1 MRLMRIKNWLLLAAA
16 IGVAGTIFSW
26 SYLRNAKPS
35 EYQTATLATGDIAST
50 VAATGNLNA
59 VVTVQVGSQVSG
71 NIKALYADFN
81 TKVTKG
87 QLVALIDPEIF
98 QAKVNQAQANVDN
111 ARESVNNAQAAAMKA
126 EADIASAVAARE
138 TAKAQLA
145 KVQADLRNADIQLER
160 RLNLV
165 QKGLTTKEDA
175 DNAKAAYDAAL
186 ASVQAA
192 QAQVNAA
199 ESNVKAA
206 EAQHEVTLAQVE
218 STQAQVRQFQAA
230 LAQAAL
236 DLKHTEIRAPVDGT
250 VIARYMDVG
259 QTVAASFQAPTIFQI
274 AQDLTQMQVDT
285 NVDESDIGQVRLGQ
299 HATFTVD
306 AYPASAFPATVA
318 QIRKAPINVQNVV
331 TYDVVLSVDNSGLQL
346 LPGMTA
352 NVRIYTDTIKG
363 TLKVPNAALRFRL
376 PGTAQ
381 PARKERGSQIIYVL
395 GSDRKPLPVQ
405 VSTGLS
411 DGSFTAVSSGVLHAG
426 DLVIVGTTS
435 APAAARPQGPSRGP
449 GF

>member
-1 MRLMRIKNWLLLAAA
+1 MIKRWLLLGVM
-16 IGVAGTIFSW
+16 IGLAGTIFSW
-26 SYLRNAKPS
+26 SYLRNAKLS
-35 EYQTATLATGDIAST
+35 EYQTAPITVGDIAST

-111 ARESVNNAQAAAMKA
+111 ARESVINARAAAAKA
-126 EADIASAVAARE
+126 EADVASAVAARE
-138 TAKAQLA
+138 SAKAQLA
-145 KVQADLRNADIQLER
+145 KVQADLRNADLQLER
-160 RLNLV
+160 RRALS
-165 QKGLTTKEDA
+165 QKGLTTREDA
-175 DNAKAAYDAAL
+175 DNAQAAYDGAL

-192 QAQVNAA
+192 EAQVNAA
-199 ESNVKAA
+199 EANVRAA
-206 EAQHEVTLAQVE
+206 EAQHEVALAQVE
-218 STQAQVRQFQAA
+218 STEAQVRQFQAA

-285 NVDESDIGQVRLGQ
+285 NVDESDIGQVRLEQ
-299 HATFTVD
+299 RATFTVD
-306 AYPASAFPATVA
+306 AYPGTTFPATVT
-318 QIRKAPINVQNVV
+318 QVRKAAINVQNVV
-331 TYDVVLSVDNSGLQL
+331 TYDVVLSVDNSRLQL

-352 NVRIYTDTIKG
+352 NVRIFTDTIKG
-363 TLKVPNAALRFRL
+363 TLKVPNAALRFKL
-376 PGTAQ
+376 PGTVQ
-381 PARKERGSQIIYVL
+381 TARKERNAQTIYVL
-395 GSDRKPLPVQ
+395 GSGGKPVPVQ
-405 VSTGLS
+405 VTTGLS
-411 DGSFTAVSSGVLHAG
+411 DGTFTAVSSSLLHAG
-426 DLVIVGTTS
+426 DLVILGTTS

>member
-1 MRLMRIKNWLLLAAA
+1 MQVKRWLPLAVSV
-16 IGVAGTIFSW
+16 GFAGAIFSW

-35 EYQTATLATGDIAST
+35 EYQTMPVAVGDISAT

-111 ARESVNNAQAAAMKA
+111 ARESVINARAAAAKA
-126 EADIASAVAARE
+126 EADVAGAVAARE
-138 TAKAQLA
+138 NAKAQFA
-145 KVQADLRNADIQLER
+145 KTQADLRNADLQLER
-160 RLNLV
+160 RLALFK
-165 QKGLTTKEDA
+165 KGLTTREDA
-175 DNAKAAYDAAL
+175 DNAQAAYDGGL

-192 QAQVNAA
+192 QAQINAA

-206 EAQHEVTLAQVE
+206 EAQHEVALAQVE
-218 STQAQVRQFQAA
+218 STEAQVRQFQAA
-230 LAQAAL
+230 LAQTAL
-236 DLKHTEIRAPVDGT
+236 DLKHTQIRAPVDGT

-306 AYPASAFPATVA
+306 AYPSTAFPAAVT
-318 QIRKAPINVQNVV
+318 QIRKAAINMQNVV
-331 TYDVVLSVDNSGLQL
+331 TYDVVLSVDNSRLQL

-352 NVRIYTDTIKG
+352 NVRIFTDTIKG
-363 TLKVPNAALRFRL
+363 TLKVPNAALRFKV
-376 PGTAQ
+376 PGTPQA
-381 PARKERGSQIIYVL
+381 ARKERGVQTIYLL
-395 GSDRKPLPVQ
+395 GSDGKPLPVQ
-405 VSTGLS
+405 VTTGLS
-411 DGSFTAVSSGVLHAG
+411 DGTFTAVSSSNIHAG
-426 DLVIVGTTS
+426 DMVIVGTAAT
-435 APAAARPQGPSRGP
+435 PAAARPQGAPRGP